1 MNKGQ
6 YRQVGETGVCSEDC
20 NLFQREEKY
29 FTCEPG
35 TVHCLNEYTEEQ
47 PGSLAYSRIQMCVCT
62 HMCTYVDV
70 VPQRTVEYSKL
81 RGPRWR
87 GHGKLCRQLA
97 DLL

>member
-6 YRQVGETGVCSEDC
+6 NRQAGETDVCSEDC
-20 NLFQREEKY
+20 NLFQRKEKY

-35 TVHCLNEYTEEQ
+35 SVHCLNKYTEEQ
-47 PGSLAYSRIQMCVCT
+47 GVRHTHIYKCVCI
-62 HMCTYVDV
+62 HVCMYVDV
-70 VPQRTVEYSKL
+70 VPWRTVKYSKL